1 MDLQTH
7 PHADHPESDGVQS
20 VGSASSDLCLVPLIG
35 STLGQGTA
43 PPEGTIRELADEQ
56 LTVSS
61 SRVLSSDPRSPRTTP

>member
-56 LTVSS
+56 LTISVAQ
-61 SRVLSSDPRSPRTTP
+61 SPIE